1 MYLVDTNVTLELL
14 LEQERSNDVRTFL
27 RILDSSLLYL
37 TEFSVY
43 SIGIALIRMD
53 KPELFKRWIED
64 LLNTDVR
71 VVKLELSDYDLLIK
85 RAHQFN
91 LDFDDAYQYAVAEKY
106 NLQII
111 SFDTDF
117 DQTER
122 GRKTPD
128 EVVQFNEAIHGSE
141 LPGKRGERGVRT
153 REEHLNH

>member
-27 RILDSSLLYL
+27 RILDSSQLYI

-43 SIGIALIRMD
+43 SIGIALIRMA
-53 KPELFKRWIED
+53 KHELFKRWIED
-64 LLNTDVR
+64 LINTDVR
-71 VVKLELSDYDLLIK
+71 VVKLELSDYDLLIT
-85 RAHQFN
+85 RARQFN

-117 DQTER
+117 DRTER

-128 EVVQFNEAIHGSE
+128 AVVQ
-141 LPGKRGERGVRT
+141 
-153 REEHLNH
+153 